1 MAQRFINP
9 AVNGTPTFKVFTNA
23 DGYIAKTGQTANGE
37 KNIKLGKFAVGD
49 TQSQYGTTEEWE
61 LVNAFGETIF
71 DILCG
76 GGQFDEYDTEMTA
89 TRGVVEI

>member
-9 AVNGTPTFKVFTNA
+9 AVNGTPTFKVLTNA
-23 DGYIAKTGQTANGE
+23 SEHIAKTGESAMGE

-71 DILCG
+71 GILCG
-76 GGQFDEYDTEMTA
+76 GGQFDEFDTKMTA
-89 TRGVVEI
+89 TRGVIEV